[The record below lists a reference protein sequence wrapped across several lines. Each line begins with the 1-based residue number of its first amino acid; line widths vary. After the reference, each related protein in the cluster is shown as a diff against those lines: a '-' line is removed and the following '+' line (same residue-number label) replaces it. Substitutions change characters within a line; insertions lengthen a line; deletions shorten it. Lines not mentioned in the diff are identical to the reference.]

1 MDAIDDLMSDRAA
14 LERLVE
20 EHRLLKETIEHS
32 PAQFCVYDQDDRLV
46 LWNKSYEEA
55 HPEVLARHSRKAEHE
70 PLHYADIVR
79 SELVGVLPDD
89 ELDEAVARRVARQ
102 REANGEA
109 VDHRYSSI
117 GWLRITKFRVPSGA
131 VAGMAID
138 INELKEMELT
148 LAEAQEQAQADRQR
162 LQDAIDNLD
171 DGFVLYDDQDRL
183 VTFNDAYKA
192 QFGPMGKVL
201 VEGTTYEEQALQFAR
216 SGMIPNLE
224 GKEHEF
230 VRDLM
235 EKRHSELGLEKTF
248 QAHDGRWIRQRDK
261 KTPFGNIVGLRT
273 NITEHKQREAE
284 LNEARETALL
294 ADRAK
299 SEFLANMS
307 HEIRTPMNGVMGMAE
322 LLLNSDLAPKQ
333 QMFADMIVKSGASLL
348 TIINDILD
356 FSKIDAGQLELC
368 PAPFQ
373 LAEAVEDV
381 ATLVSARAA
390 EKNLELIV
398 RVDPNLPTTYVGDAG
413 RVRQIITNLMGNAI
427 KFSEEGHVYV
437 NVSGTLDDDGHADL
451 MFRVEDTGVGIPE
464 DDCATVFEQFSQID
478 SSATRKHEG
487 TGLGLS
493 IASSLVELMDG
504 EIGVES
510 EVGTGSTF
518 WFSITLPV
526 EETAKRKPRAP
537 IDVTGAR
544 VLIVDDNEVNRSIL
558 AEQMDAWKF
567 EHAEVAS
574 GQTALSV
581 MRSAARHDLK
591 IDLVIL
597 DYQMPEM
604 SGTQVLHEMRNDPE
618 ISSLP
623 VILLTSVD
631 AAAARSAIGDLRL
644 EANLTKPT
652 RSSMM
657 LDTIVEVLSEA
668 RDDNEIAEPASLS
681 SLAES
686 MDTEWSMP
694 APSAPKV
701 EVEVEEKP
709 VAAVAPIKSAPA
721 VPEVK
726 SEIAAEEPAGLD
738 ILVAEDNEVNQMV
751 FTQILETT
759 NYSFKIVE
767 NGQLAVESWKTHKP
781 TVILMDVSMPEMNGH
796 EATRAIRAAEAETS
810 GHVRIIGVTA
820 HALNG
825 DRETCF
831 DAGMDDYLPKPVSV
845 DGLKQALE
853 RHLNAD
859 GEQIRD
865 AGSA

>member
-1 MDAIDDLMSDRAA
+1 MDAIDHLMNDRAA
-14 LERLVE
+14 LEQLVE

-32 PAQFCVYDQDDRLV
+32 PAKYCVYDKDDKLII
-46 LWNKSYEEA
+46 WNKAYEDV
-55 HPEVLARHSRKAEHE
+55 HPEAFQNHGGGADDT
-70 PLHYADIVR
+70 PLYYSDVVR
-79 SELVGVLPDD
+79 SELKGTVPDD
-89 ELDEAVARRVARQ
+89 VLEQAVKDRVARQ
-102 REANGEA
+102 RAAAGEA
-109 VDHRYSSI
+109 KDHKYPNT
-117 GWLRITKFRVPSGA
+117 GWPRITKFRVPSGA

-138 INELKEMELT
+138 INELKAMEAT
-148 LAEAQEQAQADRQR
+148 LEEAQRQAQADRQR

-171 DGFVLYDDQDRL
+171 DGFVLYDEEDRL

-192 QFGPMGKVL
+192 QFGPMGYVL
-201 VEGTTYEEQALQFAR
+201 VEGSTYAEQALQFAQ

-224 GKEHEF
+224 GKEEEF

-261 KTPFGNIVGLRT
+261 KTPSGNIVGLRT

-284 LNEARETALL
+284 LSEARETAQL

-322 LLLNSDLAPKQ
+322 LLLNTDLAPKQ
-333 QMFADMIVKSGASLL
+333 EMFADMIVKSGASLL

-356 FSKIDAGQLELC
+356 FSKIDAGQLELA

-390 EKNLELIV
+390 EKDLELIV
-398 RVDPNLPTTYVGDAG
+398 RVDPVLPASYVGDAG
-413 RVRQIITNLMGNAI
+413 RIRQIITNLMGNAI
-427 KFSEEGHVYV
+427 KFSDEGHVYV
-437 NVSGTLDDDGHADL
+437 NVSGTIGEDGQAEL

-464 DDCATVFEQFSQID
+464 DECATVFEQFSQID

-493 IASSLVELMDG
+493 IASSLVDLMG
-504 EIGVES
+504 GSIGVES
-510 EVGTGSTF
+510 EVGVGSTF
-518 WFSITLPV
+518 WFSIVLPV

-574 GQTALSV
+574 GQTALAV
-581 MRSAARHDLK
+581 MRSAAQHDLK

-668 RDDNEIAEPASLS
+668 REDSEAAKPASLS

-694 APSAPKV
+694 AASAPKSKVEVEEEPVAAEAPVESAPKV
-701 EVEVEEKP
+701 
-709 VAAVAPIKSAPA
+709 
-721 VPEVK
+721 PEVK
-726 SEIAAEEPAGLD
+726 LEIAAEEAAGLD

-767 NGQLAVESWKTHKP
+767 NGQLAVECWKTHKP

-796 EATRAIRAAEAETS
+796 EATRAIREAEGETN
-810 GHVRIIGVTA
+810 GRVRIIGVTA

-845 DGLKQALE
+845 DGLKRTLE
-853 RHLNAD
+853 RHLSQD
-859 GEQIRD
+859 GLD
-865 AGSA
+865 AKISA

>member
-1 MDAIDDLMSDRAA
+1 MDTIDDLMSDRAA
-14 LERLVE
+14 LERLVD

-32 PAQFCVYDQDDRLV
+32 PAKYCVYDKDDKLI
-46 LWNKSYEEA
+46 LWNKAYEEA
-55 HPEVLARHSRKAEHE
+55 HPEAFRKRAEQAE
-70 PLHYADIVR
+70 PQPLSYADIVHD
-79 SELVGVLPDD
+79 ELVGEVPAD
-89 ELDEAVARRVARQ
+89 ELEATVQRRLLRQ
-102 REANGEA
+102 RQANGEA
-109 VDHRYSSI
+109 IDHNNSSV

-138 INELKEMELT
+138 INELKAMEAT
-148 LAEAQEQAQADRQR
+148 LAEAQKQAQADRQR

-171 DGFVLYDDQDRL
+171 DGFVLYDEADQL
-183 VTFNDAYKA
+183 VTFNEAYKA
-192 QFGPMGKVL
+192 QLGPMGNVL
-201 VEGTTYEEQALQFAR
+201 IEGSSYEEQALKFAQ

-224 GKEHEF
+224 GKEIEF

-235 EKRHSELGLEKTF
+235 EKRHSDLGLEKTF

-261 KTPFGNIVGLRT
+261 KTPSGNIVGLRT
-273 NITEHKQREAE
+273 NITEHKNREAE
-284 LNEARETALL
+284 LSEARETALL

-356 FSKIDAGQLELC
+356 FSKIDAGQLELT

-398 RVDPNLPTTYVGDAG
+398 RVDPSLPESYVGDAG
-413 RVRQIITNLMGNAI
+413 RIRQIITNLMGNAI

-437 NVSGTLDDDGHADL
+437 DVSGTLDDNGHADL

-464 DDCATVFEQFSQID
+464 EDCATVFKQFSQID

-493 IASSLVELMDG
+493 IASSLVKLMDG
-504 EIGVES
+504 NIGVES
-510 EVGTGSTF
+510 EVGLGSTF
-518 WFSITLPV
+518 WFSITLPI

-537 IDVTGAR
+537 VDVTGAR
-544 VLIVDDNEVNRSIL
+544 VLIIDDNEVNRSIL

-567 EHAEVAS
+567 EHAEVS
-574 GQTALSV
+574 CGQTGLAV
-581 MRSAARHDLK
+581 MRSAAQHSLQ

-597 DYQMPEM
+597 DYQMPGM
-604 SGTQVLHEMRNDPE
+604 SGTQVLHEMRADPL
-618 ISSLP
+618 ISGIP

-631 AAAARSAIGDLRL
+631 AAAARSAIGDLKL

-657 LDTIVEVLSEA
+657 LDTMVEVLSEA
-668 RDDNEIAEPASLS
+668 RAANEMTEPASLME
-681 SLAES
+681 LAQS
-686 MDTEWSMP
+686 MDEAW
-694 APSAPKV
+694 PSPTQA
-701 EVEVEEKP
+701 
-709 VAAVAPIKSAPA
+709 APA
-721 VPEVK
+721 TEISEKLSRSEPVDLAVSATSGPEKVGV
-726 SEIAAEEPAGLD
+726 SDHPDALD
-738 ILVAEDNEVNQMV
+738 VLVAEDNEVNQMV

-759 NYSFKIVE
+759 GYTFKIVE
-767 NGQLAVESWKTHKP
+767 NGRLAVASWKVHKP
-781 TVILMDVSMPEMNGH
+781 AIILMDVSMPEMNGH
-796 EATRAIRAAEAETS
+796 EATKAIREAEAGTGER
-810 GHVRIIGVTA
+810 VRIIGVTA

-853 RHLNAD
+853 RHLKTQGDRDQNAV
-859 GEQIRD
+859 
-865 AGSA
+865 SA

>member
-1 MDAIDDLMSDRAA
+1 MDMIDDLIQDRAA

-32 PAQFCVYDQDDRLV
+32 PAKYCVYDEEDRLV
-46 LWNKSYEEA
+46 LWNKAYEEA
-55 HPEVLARHSRKAEHE
+55 HPDAFAAYFDQVDPA
-70 PLHYADIVR
+70 PLRYADIVR
-79 SELVGVLPDD
+79 AELLGTVPDD
-89 ELDEAVARRVARQ
+89 ELEDAVEQRVMRQ
-102 REANGEA
+102 RQADGAA
-109 VDHRYSSI
+109 VDHYYSSI
-117 GWLRITKFRVPSGA
+117 GWLRIMKFRVPSGA

-138 INELKEMELT
+138 INELKDMEAT
-148 LAEAQEQAQADRQR
+148 LAAAREQAQAERQR

-171 DGFVLYDDQDRL
+171 DGFVLYDQQDRL
-183 VTFNDAYKA
+183 VTFNEAYKKLL
-192 QFGPMGKVL
+192 GPMGHDL
-201 VEGTTYEEQALQFAR
+201 REGSTYEELALKLAY
-216 SGMIPNLE
+216 SGIVPDVE
-224 GKEHEF
+224 GKEQQF
-230 VRDLM
+230 VEDLTN
-235 EKRHSELGLEKTF
+235 KRHSEMGLEKTF
-248 QAHDGRWIRQRDK
+248 LSHEGQWIRQRDK
-261 KTPFGNIVGLRT
+261 KTPSGNMVGLRT
-273 NITEHKQREAE
+273 NITEHKRREAE
-284 LNEARETALL
+284 LNEARENAQL

-322 LLLNSDLAPKQ
+322 LLLNSDLEPKQ

-356 FSKIDAGQLELC
+356 FSKIDAGQLELT

-398 RVDPNLPTTYVGDAG
+398 RVDPNLPSTFMGDAG
-413 RVRQIITNLMGNAI
+413 RIRQIITNLMGNAI

-437 NVSGTLDDDGHADL
+437 NVSGTVDEAGQADL
-451 MFRVEDTGVGIPE
+451 LFRVEDTGVGIPE
-464 DDCATVFEQFSQID
+464 EDCAAVFEQFSQID

-510 EVGTGSTF
+510 ELGVGSTF
-518 WFSITLPV
+518 WFRITLPA

-537 IDVTGAR
+537 VDVTGAR

-558 AEQMDAWKF
+558 AEQMGAWRL

-574 GQTALSV
+574 GHTGLAV
-581 MRSAARHDLK
+581 MRGAAVQGLK

-597 DYQMPEM
+597 DYQMPSM
-604 SGTQVLHEMRNDPE
+604 SGIEVLREMRADPAIE
-618 ISSLP
+618 GIP

-631 AAAARSAIGDLRL
+631 AAAARSALGDLRL
-644 EANLTKPT
+644 EASLTKPT
-652 RSSMM
+652 RSSML
-657 LDTIVEVLSEA
+657 LDTIVEVLSDARSAAGDLPVLQSDFAESAEA
-668 RDDNEIAEPASLS
+668 ELPVHAQADKAIEPAKRALDAPARTN
-681 SLAES
+681 AEA
-686 MDTEWSMP
+686 E
-694 APSAPKV
+694 APKV
-701 EVEVEEKP
+701 ADGP
-709 VAAVAPIKSAPA
+709 D
-721 VPEVK
+721 
-726 SEIAAEEPAGLD
+726 GLD

-759 NYSFKIVE
+759 GYTFKIVE
-767 NGQLAVESWKTHKP
+767 NGRLAVSSWKVHKP
-781 TVILMDVSMPEMNGH
+781 TLILMDVSMPEMNGH
-796 EATRAIRAAEAETS
+796 EATKAIRQAELEAGGLE
-810 GHVRIIGVTA
+810 HVRIIGVTA

-831 DAGMDDYLPKPVSV
+831 DAGMDDYLAKPVSV
-845 DGLKQALE
+845 DGLKQALH
-853 RHLNAD
+853 RHLETQD
-859 GEQIRD
+859 ETR
-865 AGSA
+865 SA

>member
-1 MDAIDDLMSDRAA
+1 MDATIDDLMSDRAA
-14 LERLVE
+14 LERLVA
-20 EHRLLKETIEHS
+20 EHKLLMETIEHS
-32 PAQFCVYDQDDRLV
+32 PAKYCVYDEDDKLV
-46 LWNKSYEEA
+46 LWNKAYEDV
-55 HPEVLARHSRKAEHE
+55 HPEAFHKRPDGTEGE
-70 PLHYADIVR
+70 PLYYSDIVR
-79 SELVGVLPDD
+79 SELVGTVPDD
-89 ELDEAVARRVARQ
+89 ILESSVQERVERQ
-102 REANGEA
+102 RRATGEA
-109 VDHRYSSI
+109 KDHQYPAN

-138 INELKEMELT
+138 INELKAMEAT
-148 LAEAQEQAQADRQR
+148 LAEAQRQAQADRQR

-171 DGFVLYDDQDRL
+171 DGFVLYDEEDRL
-183 VTFNDAYKA
+183 VTFNEAYKA
-192 QFGPMGKVL
+192 QLGPMGYVL
-201 VEGTTYEEQALQFAR
+201 VEGSTYAEQALQFAH
-216 SGMIPNLE
+216 SGMIPNLV
-224 GKEHEF
+224 GKEEEF

-261 KTPFGNIVGLRT
+261 KTPSGNIVGLRT
-273 NITEHKQREAE
+273 NISEHKKRETE
-284 LNEARETALL
+284 LSEARETAQL

-322 LLLNSDLAPKQ
+322 LLLNTDLAPKQ
-333 QMFADMIVKSGASLL
+333 EMFADMIVKSGASLL

-356 FSKIDAGQLELC
+356 FSKIDAGQLELT

-398 RVDPNLPTTYVGDAG
+398 RVDPLLPASYVGDAG
-413 RVRQIITNLMGNAI
+413 RIRQIITNLMGNAI
-427 KFSEEGHVYV
+427 KFSDEGHVYV
-437 NVSGTLDDDGHADL
+437 NVSGAAGDDGQAAL
-451 MFRVEDTGVGIPE
+451 MFRVEDTGVGISE
-464 DDCATVFEQFSQID
+464 DECATVFEQFSQID

-493 IASSLVELMDG
+493 IASSLVELMG
-504 EIGVES
+504 GSIGVES
-510 EVGTGSTF
+510 EVGIGSAF

-537 IDVTGAR
+537 VDVTGAR

-567 EHAEVAS
+567 EHAEVSS

-581 MRSAARHDLK
+581 MRSAAQHDLK

-604 SGTQVLHEMRNDPE
+604 SGTQVLHEMRKDPA
-618 ISSLP
+618 ISALP

-668 RDDNEIAEPASLS
+668 RASSEIVEPASLS

-686 MDTEWSMP
+686 MDTEWAMP
-694 APSAPKV
+694 APCAPERETKEIPSAPEAQV
-701 EVEVEEKP
+701 MP
-709 VAAVAPIKSAPA
+709 VQSAPEPERETA
-721 VPEVK
+721 VEHT
-726 SEIAAEEPAGLD
+726 SALD

-759 NYSFKIVE
+759 DYSFKIVE
-767 NGQLAVESWKTHKP
+767 NGRLAVASWKVHKP

-796 EATRAIRAAEAETS
+796 EATKAIREAEVET
-810 GHVRIIGVTA
+810 GEHVRIIGVTA

-845 DGLKQALE
+845 DGLKRSLE
-853 RHLNAD
+853 RHLASHTAD
-859 GEQIRD
+859 AEI
-865 AGSA
+865 SA